1 LACFL
6 FYHPDRQLTDE
17 VGEMASV
24 TGIGSGLDIN
34 SIVKALVDAER
45 APKEAQLARLEKAT
59 TSKFSALGQFKSAI
73 SELQTVLKD
82 LNKTSLFEGRTAT
95 SSDAKLLTASATKE
109 AVAGSYQIK
118 INTLA
123 SASKVASR
131 EIASG
136 TTAQFNTGK
145 LDIKVGGA
153 SVANVTVAD
162 GATLS
167 QIRDAINIQA
177 QSQGV
182 TASLITDPGDNSTR
196 LVLSSTKTGA
206 NQHVTVDVTDLNG
219 GVYAPLGGGKVE
231 LDQLAISSGVAAF
244 SDASPDAGYITAPGN
259 ASLEIDGV
267 SITSTKNEVSGAIP
281 GVTLNL
287 LGQTEAGKTVKV
299 DVALDRGSVKTN
311 IKKFVDT
318 YNKMIGVSAQVT
330 NVTKV
335 GEDKAPVAA
344 ALVGDATVRSVL
356 SSVRNELVAPADQ
369 QGIRVLADLGI
380 STQKD
385 GTLKI
390 DDTKLDKALTD
401 NFASLTTFFT
411 GDNGLMKRLE
421 AKVDGFVRS
430 GGVLD
435 ERMKGLQSTLSN
447 VDKQREALNL
457 RIQQVETRLFA
468 QFNAM
473 DSLVGQ
479 LNQTSQRLTQA
490 LGSLP
495 GVVKQDK

>member
-1 LACFL
+1 
-6 FYHPDRQLTDE
+6 
-17 VGEMASV
+17 MASIS
-24 TGIGSGLDIN
+24 GIGSGLDIN
-34 SIVKALVDAER
+34 TIVKALVDAER
-45 APKEAQLARLEKAT
+45 APKEAQLARLEKKAV
-59 TSKFSALGQFKSAI
+59 SKFSALGQFKSAL

-95 SSDAKLLTASATKE
+95 SSDSTRLTASATKD
-109 AVAGSYQIK
+109 ALAGSYQLK

-123 SASKVASR
+123 SASKVASK

-136 TTAQFNTGK
+136 TIAQFNTGK
-145 LDIKVGGA
+145 LEVKLGGT
-153 SVANVTVAD
+153 SVASVTVAD

-167 QIRDAINIQA
+167 QIRDSINTQA
-177 QSQGV
+177 QSKGV
-182 TASLITDPGDNSTR
+182 TANLVTDPSDNSTR

-206 NQHVTVDVTDLNG
+206 NQHVTIDVTDLNG
-219 GVYAPLGGGKVE
+219 AAYTPLGGGKVE
-231 LDQLAISSGVAAF
+231 LDQLAIANSIGAF
-244 SDASPDAGYITAPGN
+244 SDASPNAGFITAPGN

-267 SITSTKNEVSGAIP
+267 AITSTENAVTGAIA

-287 LGQTEAGKTVKV
+287 KAVTEVGKPVTV
-299 DVALDRGSVKTN
+299 DVALDKGGVKTN

-318 YNKMIGVSAQVT
+318 YNKLVNVAAQLT

-369 QGIRVLADLGI
+369 TGIRVLADLGV

-390 DDTKLDKALTD
+390 DDTKLDKALAD
-401 NFASLTTFFT
+401 NFSSLTTFFA
-411 GDNGLMKRLE
+411 GDKGLMKRLE
-421 AKVDGFVRS
+421 TQVDGFAKS

-435 ERMKGLQSTLSN
+435 ERMKGLQGTISN
-447 VDKQREALNL
+447 VDKQRQTLNL

-495 GVVKQDK
+495 GVVRQDK